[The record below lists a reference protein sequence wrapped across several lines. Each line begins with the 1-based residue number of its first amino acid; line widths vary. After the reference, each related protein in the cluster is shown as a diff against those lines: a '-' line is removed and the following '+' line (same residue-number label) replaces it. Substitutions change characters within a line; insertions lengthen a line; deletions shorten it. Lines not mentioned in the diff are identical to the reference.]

1 MKELGIYDCLK
12 VKEQALM
19 SDSEMILR
27 EDMTF
32 IAPPKQRTD
41 ENSRLCLFNK
51 IK

>member
-27 EDMTF
+27 VTF

-51 IK
+51 LK